1 MRLPAPPASTGPVL
15 RDIHLPP
22 APSWWPPAPGWW
34 LLAALAL
41 LTTVVLT
48 WQWRRQRRLRQ
59 RRRQWLSELDR
70 HAQRHARDGDDA
82 VLAASL
88 QQLLRRVARIHDGTA
103 TQQRGEAWHATLA
116 RVPVQPATLARLA
129 ALESAMYRPRCAL
142 DAAAALAAARAW
154 LHAAA
159 RPRAWERAASEPG
172 HV

>member
-1 MRLPAPPASTGPVL
+1 MMPSPPASTGPVL

-22 APSWWPPAPGWW
+22 APPWWPPAPGWW

-41 LTTVVLT
+41 LAGMALA
-48 WQWRRQRRLRQ
+48 WLWRRQRRLRQ
-59 RRRQWLSELDR
+59 RRRQWLDELEL
-70 HAQRHARDGDDA
+70 HAQRHARDGDAA

-88 QQLLRRVARIHDGTA
+88 QQLLRRVARTHDGTA
-103 TQQRGEAWHATLA
+103 TQQRGAAWHATLA
-116 RVPVQPATLARLA
+116 RVPVQPAMLAQLA
-129 ALESAMYRPRCAL
+129 ALESAMYRPRGAL

-159 RPRAWERAASEPG
+159 RPRAWKRTASEPE